1 MYGHDRHFA
10 TTENFNPE
18 VESNEQMDRQKIMRE
33 SQGWRCLMLISYI
46 LSGVE
51 YYKTKKG
58 ETLTFDEFK

>member
-1 MYGHDRHFA
+1 MHFA
-10 TTENFNPE
+10 MTDTFDPK
-18 VESNEQMDRQKIMRE
+18 VESAEQADRQRILRE

-58 ETLTFDEFK
+58 ETFTFEKFK